1 MKIELKLPPPLKSV
15 AALPCEKLHQRGIC
29 YCFMSFYLPI
39 CFFLPD
45 AQWRKSVVKSEG
57 SGQSGQ
63 TIKLEADQNSFS
75 FSAPKM
81 GYLVTFS
88 LSPENEFSFSFY
100 FSFSFQKCHF
110 RWAENVM
117 FATEP

>member
-57 SGQSGQ
+57 VRSVRSNHQ
-63 TIKLEADQNSFS
+63 TRSR
-75 FSAPKM
+75 PKFVFVF
-81 GYLVTFS
+81 G
-88 LSPENEFSFSFY
+88 
-100 FSFSFQKCHF
+100 
-110 RWAENVM
+110 AENGILGHF
-117 FATEP
+117 FAFARK